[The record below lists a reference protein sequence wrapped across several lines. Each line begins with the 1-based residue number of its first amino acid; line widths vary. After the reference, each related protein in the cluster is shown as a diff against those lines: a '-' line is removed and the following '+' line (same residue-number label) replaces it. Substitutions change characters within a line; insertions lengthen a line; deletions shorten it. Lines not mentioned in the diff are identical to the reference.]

1 MKGIILSGGAGSR
14 LHPMTKVITKQLL
27 PIYDKPMIY
36 YPMSVLM
43 MCHINEILLITT
55 REDQPHFQKLLGD
68 GSEIGLKL
76 SYIIQDAPNGIAQA
90 YTLAEEFLKCDDS
103 MLVLG
108 DNLFYGRFSG
118 FREAIRRQ
126 KARENGIQ
134 AQVFAYAVNDPER
147 YGVVEFDK
155 STGKV
160 QSIEEKPENPKSN
173 YAIPGVYLLDG
184 SAPERVKNQKPS
196 ARGELEITDLIQT
209 YLDADS
215 LGVEVINR
223 GIAWLDTGTPQ
234 SLLEASSFVAAIE
247 QRQGL
252 KTACL
257 EEIALR
263 AGFIDIKKF
272 HKIIENSKNNN
283 YTEYLKLIAKEHEA

>member
-1 MKGIILSGGAGSR
+1 M
-14 LHPMTKVITKQLL
+14 
-27 PIYDKPMIY
+27 
-36 YPMSVLM
+36 
-43 MCHINEILLITT
+43 
-55 REDQPHFQKLLGD
+55 
-68 GSEIGLKL
+68 
-76 SYIIQDAPNGIAQA
+76 
-90 YTLAEEFLKCDDS
+90 
-103 MLVLG
+103 
-108 DNLFYGRFSG
+108 
-118 FREAIRRQ
+118 
-126 KARENGIQ
+126 
-134 AQVFAYAVNDPER
+134 
-147 YGVVEFDK
+147 VEFDK
-155 STGKV
+155 STEKV
-160 QSIEEKPENPKSN
+160 QSIEEKPANPKSN

-223 GIAWLDTGTPQ
+223 GIAWFDTGTPQ
-234 SLLEASSFVAAIE
+234 SLLEASSFVATIE

-252 KTACL
+252 KIACL

-272 HKIIENSKNNN
+272 HEIIENSKNNN

>member
-1 MKGIILSGGAGSR
+1 M
-14 LHPMTKVITKQLL
+14 
-27 PIYDKPMIY
+27 
-36 YPMSVLM
+36 
-43 MCHINEILLITT
+43 
-55 REDQPHFQKLLGD
+55 
-68 GSEIGLKL
+68 
-76 SYIIQDAPNGIAQA
+76 
-90 YTLAEEFLKCDDS
+90 
-103 MLVLG
+103 
-108 DNLFYGRFSG
+108 
-118 FREAIRRQ
+118 
-126 KARENGIQ
+126 
-134 AQVFAYAVNDPER
+134 
-147 YGVVEFDK
+147 VEFDK

-160 QSIEEKPENPKSN
+160 QSIEEKPANPKSN

-196 ARGELEITDLIQT
+196 ARGELEIIDLIQT
-209 YLDADS
+209 YLDTDS

-252 KTACL
+252 KIACL

-272 HKIIENSKNNN
+272 HEIIENSKNNN